1 MILIFIMN
9 LLKVVYIF
17 SFIPIESKNLKIYE
31 YKIIRYK
38 MDVFNQVITFYL
50 LKDAIIGRKNLSINL
65 FLLFL

>member
-50 LKDAIIGRKNLSINL
+50 LKDAIIGRKKLSINI
-65 FLLFL
+65 FLIFL